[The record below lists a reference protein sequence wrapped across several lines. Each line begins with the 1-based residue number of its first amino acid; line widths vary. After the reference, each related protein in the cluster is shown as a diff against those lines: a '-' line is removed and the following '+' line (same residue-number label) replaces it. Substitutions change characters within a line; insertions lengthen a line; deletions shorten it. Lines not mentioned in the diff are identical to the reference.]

1 MRHFHMPCLLGF
13 QVTQHQSG
21 LLDLHTFACEATL
34 FRIAL
39 THRETSSPH
48 LFPLHL
54 RFIVPC
60 LPDVVQSITAVSLF
74 FVFGHLLPS
83 ITSSAQNRSLA
94 KNKQTIK
101 KNSNI
106 SFFSHFQSP
115 RGFVEWHTLA
125 LVEYDFQYLR

>member
-1 MRHFHMPCLLGF
+1 MSLSF

-21 LLDLHTFACEATL
+21 LLDLHTFACKATL
-34 FRIAL
+34 FRITL

-48 LFPLHL
+48 VFPLHL

-60 LPDVVQSITAVSLF
+60 LPDAVQSITAVSLF
-74 FVFGHLLPS
+74 FVFGHVLSS

-94 KNKQTIK
+94 KKTKQ
-101 KNSNI
+101 NI
-106 SFFSHFQSP
+106 QTLVFFFFLHYQSP
-115 RGFVEWHTLA
+115 QGFVEWHTLA